1 MRSEA
6 ILIAATGLVG
16 TAVAGK
22 PDPETLPLPPMG
34 FNNWARFMTAINES
48 IFVDAAAAMTT
59 NGLLGAGYN
68 RINLDDAWST
78 TKRNS
83 TGSMVWDTTKFPKGL
98 TWLTEHLASAGF
110 VPGIYSDAGTLSCAA
125 SYPGTLN
132 HESQDLHDFYAWGFR
147 YLKLDGCYVSDFPTV
162 YGRWLDL
169 LAAFNKDKAQSERIV
184 FSNSAPA
191 YYANPKD
198 LQGWYAIMMQAAA
211 GGQLARHSY
220 DVATYSSNPAWNSV
234 MSNYGFQVRATRF
247 QQPGFFNDPDFLI
260 ADHPGLTL
268 DEKKSQFAL
277 WSSFSAPLIISAD
290 IPRLTKDELGF
301 LTNKNLIAVN
311 QDRLV
316 QQASLASRDATW
328 DVLTKSLSNGD
339 RLVTVLNKGN
349 AAADLAVSWARI
361 GVHPN
366 SAATL
371 AVRDL
376 WTGQTSTVKASSGGV
391 TARAV
396 PKHGTAVFRISGNA
410 LNTVPTGII
419 LNTWSLHCLTDSAS
433 GAATWSAC
441 NASDSQSWTVDQSG
455 RVSSL
460 LNPGSC
466 LVSNSSNGAVSTSKD
481 GCTSNVW
488 NFPVSGNI
496 VHKTSGKCVNENE
509 DASTSA
515 VDCGNVENRQVFGVP
530 VGVEIDYSDVE

>member
-6 ILIAATGLVG
+6 ILIAATGLIG
-16 TAVAGK
+16 TAAAGK

-48 IFVDAAAAMTT
+48 IFVDAAAAMAA
-59 NGLLGAGYN
+59 NGLLSAGYN

-78 TKRNS
+78 TQRNS
-83 TGSMVWDTTKFPKGL
+83 TGSMVWDTTKFPRGL
-98 TWLTEHLASAGF
+98 PWLAEHLASAGF

-125 SYPGTLN
+125 NYPGTLG
-132 HESQDLHDFYAWGFR
+132 HESQDLNDFYGWGFR
-147 YLKLDGCYVSDFPTV
+147 YLKLDGCYVSDYSSV
-162 YGRWLDL
+162 YALWLDL
-169 LAAFNKDKAQSERIV
+169 LAEFNKDKAASSRVV
-184 FSNSAPA
+184 FSDSAPA
-191 YYANPKD
+191 YFANPQD
-198 LQGWYAIMMQAAA
+198 LQGWYGIMMQAAA

-220 DVATYSSNPAWNSV
+220 DVATYSSNPVWSSV
-234 MSNYGFQVRATRF
+234 MSNYGFQVRTTRF

-268 DEKKSQFAL
+268 DEKKSHFAL

-290 IPRLTKDELGF
+290 IPHLTTDELGF
-301 LTNKNLIAVN
+301 LTNKDLIAVN

-316 QQASLASRDATW
+316 QQASLASQDATW

-361 GVHPN
+361 GVRPD

-376 WTGQTSTVKASSGGV
+376 WTGQTSTVTASSGGV

-396 PKHGTAVFRISGNA
+396 PKHGTAVLRISGNA

-419 LNTWSLHCLTDSAS
+419 FNTWSLHCLTDSAS
-433 GAATWSAC
+433 GAATWSTC

-455 RVSSL
+455 SVSSL

-466 LVSNSSNGAVSTSKD
+466 LVSNSNGTVSTSKD
-481 GCTSNVW
+481 GCASNAW

-496 VHKTSGKCVNENE
+496 IHKTSGKCVNENE

-530 VGVEIDYSDVE
+530 VGVEIDYS